1 MVRRQQKVKTHKD
14 NFNKNKGLQYGD
26 NRQDEMMADVL
37 QLYPNLNLYM
47 LSGEEGKGKRVAL
60 QKDVRK
66 YFDKLHQNDD
76 MMNASGKKD
85 RKGLRKI
92 GRTIATASLVIPR
105 GSTLLLVKENFR
117 GLAKRFSL
125 LNEEGKKKL
134 FEKWEKLGGNKE
146 KLKKAIE
153 DGKGKRIFVCGKKC
167 RAKAGANPQLPVQ
180 SEEYN
185 SFDPATAMVI
195 GSALGV
201 IAALVNVVGGG
212 KNAKKNFDNQ
222 KELMLLEAQIKEEE
236 RKENAI
242 DSTLTPS
249 EKKIADE
256 IIKAQNRSGDPKE
269 AIKNNPNLT
278 ADEKAE
284 ALKQLGEIE
293 KSTIGIDTWKKYAL
307 VGALLIIAYAG
318 WNYYKNKQQ
327 NV

>member
-1 MVRRQQKVKTHKD
+1 MVRRQQKVRTHKD
-14 NFNKNKGLQYGD
+14 NFNKSKGLQYGD

-37 QLYPNLNLYM
+37 QLYPSLNLYM

-125 LNEEGKKKL
+125 LNEQGKKKL
-134 FEKWEKLGGNKE
+134 FEKWEKLGGNNE

-153 DGKGKRIFVCGKKC
+153 DGKNKPVLICGKKC

-180 SEEYN
+180 AEEYSN
-185 SFDPATAMVI
+185 AGGTALIV

-201 IAALVNVVGGG
+201 IGALVSVVGGG
-212 KNAKKNFDNQ
+212 KNANKNYENQ
-222 KELMLLEAQIKEEE
+222 RELLLLEAKIKEEE

-242 DSTLTPS
+242 DSTMTPS

-256 IIKAQNRSGDPKE
+256 IIKAQNRNGDPKE
-269 AIKNNPNLT
+269 AIKNNTNLT

-293 KSTIGIDTWKKYAL
+293 KSTIGIDTWKKYAIA
-307 VGALLIIAYAG
+307 GALIIIAFAG

-327 NV
+327 NA

>member
-134 FEKWEKLGGNKE
+134 FEKWEKLGGKNE

-153 DGKGKRIFVCGKKC
+153 EGKDKPVLICGKKC

-180 SEEYN
+180 AEEYSN
-185 SFDPATAMVI
+185 AGGTALIV

-201 IAALVNVVGGG
+201 VSALVSVVGSG
-212 KNAKKNFDNQ
+212 KNANKNYKNQ
-222 KELMLLEAQIKEEE
+222 RELLLLEAKIKEEE

-242 DSTLTPS
+242 DSTMTPS

>member
-1 MVRRQQKVKTHKD
+1 MVRRQQKVRTHKD
-14 NFNKNKGLQYGD
+14 NFNKSKGLQYGD

-37 QLYPNLNLYM
+37 QLYPSLNLYM

-125 LNEEGKKKL
+125 LNEQGKKKL
-134 FEKWEKLGGNKE
+134 FEKWEKLGGNNE

-153 DGKGKRIFVCGKKC
+153 DGKNKPVLICGKKC

-180 SEEYN
+180 AEEYSN
-185 SFDPATAMVI
+185 AGGTALIV

-201 IAALVNVVGGG
+201 IGALVSVVGGG
-212 KNAKKNFDNQ
+212 KNANKNYENQ
-222 KELMLLEAQIKEEE
+222 RELSFETTRNCRWL
-236 RKENAI
+236 
-242 DSTLTPS
+242 
-249 EKKIADE
+249 
-256 IIKAQNRSGDPKE
+256 
-269 AIKNNPNLT
+269 
-278 ADEKAE
+278 
-284 ALKQLGEIE
+284 
-293 KSTIGIDTWKKYAL
+293 
-307 VGALLIIAYAG
+307 
-318 WNYYKNKQQ
+318 
-327 NV
+327 

>member
-1 MVRRQQKVKTHKD
+1 MVRRQQKVRTHKD
-14 NFNKNKGLQYGD
+14 NFNKSKGLQYGD

-37 QLYPNLNLYM
+37 QLYPSLNLYM

-125 LNEEGKKKL
+125 LNEQGKKKL
-134 FEKWEKLGGNKE
+134 FEKWEKLGGNNE

-153 DGKGKRIFVCGKKC
+153 DGKNKPVLICGKKC

-180 SEEYN
+180 AEEYSN
-185 SFDPATAMVI
+185 AGGTALIV

-201 IAALVNVVGGG
+201 ISALVSVVGGG
-212 KNAKKNFDNQ
+212 KNANKNYENQ
-222 KELMLLEAQIKEEE
+222 RELLLLEAKIKEEE

-242 DSTLTPS
+242 DSTMTPS

-256 IIKAQNRSGDPKE
+256 IIKAQNRNGDPKE
-269 AIKNNPNLT
+269 AIKNNTNLT

-293 KSTIGIDTWKKYAL
+293 KSTIGIDTWKKYAIA
-307 VGALLIIAYAG
+307 GALIIIAFAG

-327 NV
+327 NA

>member
-1 MVRRQQKVKTHKD
+1 MVRRQQKVRTHKD
-14 NFNKNKGLQYGD
+14 NFNKSKGLQYGD

-37 QLYPNLNLYM
+37 QLYPSLNLYM

-125 LNEEGKKKL
+125 LNEQGKKKL
-134 FEKWEKLGGNKE
+134 FEKWEKLGGNNE

-153 DGKGKRIFVCGKKC
+153 DGKNKPVLICGKKC

-180 SEEYN
+180 AEEYSN
-185 SFDPATAMVI
+185 AGGTALIV

-201 IAALVNVVGGG
+201 ISALVSVVGGG
-212 KNAKKNFDNQ
+212 KNANKNYENQ
-222 KELMLLEAQIKEEE
+222 RELLLLEAKIKEEE
-236 RKENAI
+236 RKENTI
-242 DSTLTPS
+242 DSTMTPS

-256 IIKAQNRSGDPKE
+256 IIKAQNRNGDPKE
-269 AIKNNPNLT
+269 AIKNNTNLT
-278 ADEKAE
+278 AEEKAE

-293 KSTIGIDTWKKYAL
+293 KSTIGIDTWKKYAIA
-307 VGALLIIAYAG
+307 GALIIIAFAG

-327 NV
+327 NA

>member
-47 LSGEEGKGKRVAL
+47 LSGEEGKGKRVTL

-134 FEKWEKLGGNKE
+134 FEKWEKLGGKNE

-153 DGKGKRIFVCGKKC
+153 EGKDKPVLICGKKC

-180 SEEYN
+180 AEEYSN
-185 SFDPATAMVI
+185 AGGTALIV

-201 IAALVNVVGGG
+201 VSALVSVVGSG
-212 KNAKKNFDNQ
+212 KNANKNYKNQ
-222 KELMLLEAQIKEEE
+222 RELLLLEAKIKEEE

-242 DSTLTPS
+242 DSTMTPS

>member
-1 MVRRQQKVKTHKD
+1 MVRRQQKVRTHKD
-14 NFNKNKGLQYGD
+14 NFNKSKGLQYGD

-37 QLYPNLNLYM
+37 QLYPSLNLYM

-125 LNEEGKKKL
+125 LNEQGKKKL
-134 FEKWEKLGGNKE
+134 FEKWEKLGGNNE

-153 DGKGKRIFVCGKKC
+153 DGKNKPVLICGKKC

-180 SEEYN
+180 AEEYSN
-185 SFDPATAMVI
+185 AGGTALIV

-201 IAALVNVVGGG
+201 IGALVSVVGGG
-212 KNAKKNFDNQ
+212 KNANKNYENQ
-222 KELMLLEAQIKEEE
+222 RELLLLEAKIKEEE

-242 DSTLTPS
+242 DSTMTPS

-256 IIKAQNRSGDPKE
+256 IIKAQNRNGDPKE
-269 AIKNNPNLT
+269 AIKNNTNLT
-278 ADEKAE
+278 AEEKAE

-293 KSTIGIDTWKKYAL
+293 KSTIGIDTWKKYAIA
-307 VGALLIIAYAG
+307 GALIIIAYAG

-327 NV
+327 NA

>member
-1 MVRRQQKVKTHKD
+1 MVRRQQKVRTHKD
-14 NFNKNKGLQYGD
+14 NFNKSKGLQYGD

-37 QLYPNLNLYM
+37 QLYPSLNLYM

-125 LNEEGKKKL
+125 LNEQGKKKL
-134 FEKWEKLGGNKE
+134 FEKWEKLGGNNE

-153 DGKGKRIFVCGKKC
+153 DGKNKPVLICGKKC

-180 SEEYN
+180 AEEYSN
-185 SFDPATAMVI
+185 AGGTALIV

-201 IAALVNVVGGG
+201 IGALVSVVGGG
-212 KNAKKNFDNQ
+212 KNANKNYENQ
-222 KELMLLEAQIKEEE
+222 RELLLLEAKIKEEE

-242 DSTLTPS
+242 DSTMTPS

-256 IIKAQNRSGDPKE
+256 IIKAQNRNGDPKE
-269 AIKNNPNLT
+269 AIKNNINLT

-293 KSTIGIDTWKKYAL
+293 KSTIGIDTWKKYAIA
-307 VGALLIIAYAG
+307 GALIIIAYAG

-327 NV
+327 NA

>member
-134 FEKWEKLGGNKE
+134 FEKWEKLGGKNE

-153 DGKGKRIFVCGKKC
+153 EGKDKPVLICGKKC

-180 SEEYN
+180 AEEYSN
-185 SFDPATAMVI
+185 AGGTALIV
-195 GSALGV
+195 GSSLGV
-201 IAALVNVVGGG
+201 IAALVNVIGSG
-212 KNAKKNFDNQ
+212 KNANKNYKNQ
-222 KELMLLEAQIKEEE
+222 RELLLLEAKIKEEE

-242 DSTLTPS
+242 DSTMTPS